1 MRAQELNDDIFGIF
15 ITLLLGI
22 LDYMDVMDNSEILLL
37 LERHGVR
44 VTPNRV
50 LVAMALADEKRPLSM
65 AELEER
71 LETVDKSGI
80 FRTLE
85 LFKDH
90 HLVHAIEG
98 GSEGTRYEL
107 CLSEDDEND
116 DDVHVHFY
124 CEKCH
129 KTFCLKDMPIPKVPL
144 PNGYEATGSS
154 YVLRGIC
161 PECSGKE

>member
-1 MRAQELNDDIFGIF
+1 MNME
-15 ITLLLGI
+15 
-22 LDYMDVMDNSEILLL
+22 YSEILSLL
-37 LERHGVR
+37 GRHGVR

-50 LVAMALADEKRPLSM
+50 LVAMALAEEKRPLSM
-65 AELEER
+65 TELEDR
-71 LETVDKSGI
+71 IETVDKSGI

-85 LFKDH
+85 IFKEH

-98 GSEGTRYEL
+98 SSEGTRYEL

-116 DDVHVHFY
+116 NDAHLHFY

-129 KTFCLKDMPIPKVPL
+129 KTFCLRDIPIPKVTL

-154 YVLRGIC
+154 YVIKGMC
-161 PECSGKE
+161 PECSGKR